1 MICKHCGQLIIG
13 GKGDWFHK
21 NPDGTYGDMTCRG
34 TTVGRLAEPSPD
46 AVRCMWDIAWVGQCK
61 KEALPGT
68 PALCAE
74 HSDKTCVS
82 CGRVAVRECP
92 EAGSL
97 VCGYPLCADC
107 HHSGSGHSR
116 TARWKPDAQDA
127 QDIPLE
133 DCSTTVEDLREL
145 LVELEEEE
153 AHG

>member
-1 MICKHCGQLIIG
+1 MDQCVWDLAWIG
-13 GKGDWFHK
+13 
-21 NPDGTYGDMTCRG
+21 R
-34 TTVGRLAEPSPD
+34 
-46 AVRCMWDIAWVGQCK
+46 CK

-74 HSDKTCVS
+74 HSDKKCLS

-97 VCGYPLCADC
+97 VCGAPLCADC
-107 HHSGSGHSR
+107 NHNYDSTSRFGHVQGP
-116 TARWKPDAQDA
+116 RWKPEPDPE
-127 QDIPLE
+127 DIPLE
-133 DCSTTVEDLREL
+133 ECSTTVEDLREL